1 MASVTLFKPETKKV
15 NITFEYLTVQPGQYK
30 GEKHKIDVTSIINF
44 DEMINKLIP
53 AELMLQSPK
62 QNAWISI
69 KTEVESRFRPHRTK
83 SKSGSKLKKVKKDKK
98 DKSKSVK
105 RSRKPRRQ

>member
-1 MASVTLFKPETKKV
+1 MESVTLFQPDTKKV
-15 NITFEYLTVQPGQYK
+15 NITFEYLNVQPGKYK

-53 AELMLQSPK
+53 AELVLQSPK

-69 KTEVESRFRPHRTK
+69 KKEVESRFRPHRTK
-83 SKSGSKLKKVKKDKK
+83 SKSGSKLKKDKNV
-98 DKSKSVK
+98 KSKSVK